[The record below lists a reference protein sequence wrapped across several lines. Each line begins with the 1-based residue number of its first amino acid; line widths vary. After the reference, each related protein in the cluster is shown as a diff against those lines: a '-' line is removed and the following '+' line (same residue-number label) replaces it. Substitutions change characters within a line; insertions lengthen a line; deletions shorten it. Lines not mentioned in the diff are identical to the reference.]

1 MSNAPAFI
9 TCSALSFD
17 WPDGTPSSTGS
28 NSPSAPAEPA

>member
-1 MSNAPAFI
+1 MSHAPAFI

-28 NSPSAPAEPA
+28 NSLWAPAAPA